1 MEKICITG
9 ASGFIG
15 FHLSKVLCEKGFEVV
30 GIDNLNDYYDPQLKQ
45 DRLNILKEYDNFKF
59 FKCDISDSIELERLF
74 SSSNFTIIYHLAAQA
89 GVRYSITHPLAY
101 VESNLIGFYNLIECI
116 RKHPVKH
123 FLFASS
129 SSVYGNH
136 EGESRE
142 TDNTDHPVSFYA
154 ATKKSTEVMAYS
166 YAHLYN
172 IKMTALRFFTVYGP
186 WGRPDMAYYSF
197 SEKMLKSEPLS
208 VFSQGELLRDFT
220 YIDDVINELVKLMGI
235 IPESFEIYNIG
246 NNHPETVNDLVTYLE
261 KYIGKKAQI
270 NYYPMQEGDVRET
283 FANIDKL
290 HTLTG
295 YTPKTSLEEGIQLF
309 VQWLKW
315 YKETKH
321 ED

>member
-15 FHLSKVLCEKGFEVV
+15 FHLSKVLCEQGFEVV

-59 FKCDISDSIELERLF
+59 FKCDISDSIELEKLF
-74 SSSNFTIIYHLAAQA
+74 SLSDFTIIYHLAAQA

-101 VESNLIGFYNLIECI
+101 VESNLIGFYNLIEYI

-166 YAHLYN
+166 YAYLYN

-246 NNHPETVNDLVTYLE
+246 NNHPETVNDLVSYLE